1 MVTSR
6 IMPTA
11 MFLPSPRADQSV
23 RDSLGRAL
31 RCYTYVMGTALC
43 TTLPYREFKAPCRA
57 VRMLVLDAVD

>member
-23 RDSLGRAL
+23 RGSLGRAL
-31 RCYTYVMGTALC
+31 RCSTYVMGTALR
-43 TTLPYREFKAPCRA
+43 TTLLDRECKVPCRA
-57 VRMLVLDAVD
+57 VRMPVLDAVG